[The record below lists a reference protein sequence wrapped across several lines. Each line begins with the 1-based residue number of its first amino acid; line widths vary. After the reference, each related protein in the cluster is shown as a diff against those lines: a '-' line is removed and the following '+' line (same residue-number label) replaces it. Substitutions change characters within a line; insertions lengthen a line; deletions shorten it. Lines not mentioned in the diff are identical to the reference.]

1 VDLEEVKAIDE
12 KDFINR
18 LESELKATQDGVKS
32 GRNRYMQGNTKHI
45 DKDTKPYS
53 SFLLEPGGVLVL
65 ESGSEIDYASLK
77 PTYGTWPYSIVAVF
91 YRPLSAMQ

>member
-1 VDLEEVKAIDE
+1 MGTSTGTATTAVAGGGVDLEEVKAIDE

-45 DKDTKPYS
+45 DKDIKPCS
-53 SFLLEPGGVLVL
+53 SFVL
-65 ESGSEIDYASLK
+65 E
-77 PTYGTWPYSIVAVF
+77 
-91 YRPLSAMQ
+91 